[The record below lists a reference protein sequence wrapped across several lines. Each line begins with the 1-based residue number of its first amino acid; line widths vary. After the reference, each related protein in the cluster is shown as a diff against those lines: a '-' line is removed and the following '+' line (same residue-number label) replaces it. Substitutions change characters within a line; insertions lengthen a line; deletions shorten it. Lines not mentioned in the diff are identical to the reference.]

1 MHDAT
6 VRRRR
11 SVRCSPPDRR
21 RVAVAR
27 PCPPTAPRAQSQS
40 PAAPALPAAR
50 HRTVGSSTRAP
61 TAAHSPR
68 AARRGAPVRRSVRC
82 SPPDRRP
89 HARPRDLSACE
100 PGPRRPVFAA
110 GRAGEYTHMA
120 SGALTSQHNQAAWH
134 SQQHGRRLCRQL
146 GGRTAGALCRRTR
159 TPLCGCAAASP
170 SSTASTASPAWTA
183 RRVSVHRRR
192 STTKSCERSRRAG
205 VMHERHSVRG

>member
-50 HRTVGSSTRAP
+50 HRTA
-61 TAAHSPR
+61 
-68 AARRGAPVRRSVRC
+68 AARRALPPPPTRRAPWRTVRRWVRC

-89 HARPRDLSACE
+89 HSRPRDLSACE
-100 PGPRRPVFAA
+100 PGPHRPVFAA

-192 STTKSCERSRRAG
+192 STTKSCKRSRRAG